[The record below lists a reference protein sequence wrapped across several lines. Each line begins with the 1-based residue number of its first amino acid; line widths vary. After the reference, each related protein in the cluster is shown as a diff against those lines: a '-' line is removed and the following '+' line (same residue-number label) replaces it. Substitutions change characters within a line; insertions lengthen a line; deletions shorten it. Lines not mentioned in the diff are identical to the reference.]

1 MESDPTLG
9 AESPKILLTKEA
21 IQILSQAMHKID
33 ENDLFSAQV
42 MVGVALQYLENLQ
55 VDITTHL
62 SLEKRLRDT
71 LKSS

>member
-9 AESPKILLTKEA
+9 EESPKILLTKEA

-33 ENDLFSAQV
+33 ENDLFSAQI

-55 VDITTHL
+55 VDLTTHL
-62 SLEKRLRDT
+62 SMEKLLRDT